1 MRKRLTM
8 LLVAAGAFAA
18 VSAGVAVG
26 EEFRAGNLILT
37 VDGKVKPSKLPKK
50 ERAPIALQVE
60 GHVQTVDGTTP
71 PRLDRIE
78 MSFDK
83 QGKIDTKGLPKCSV
97 NELENTLP
105 DDALR
110 KCKEALVGKGET
122 RAIVDF
128 PDQEPFDA
136 IADPLL
142 AFNGGPGK
150 IIFHAYALV
159 PTPTTF
165 VVPSKI
171 SKASGKFG
179 TKVTVNVPLIA
190 GGNGRLVDF
199 DVTIKRTWTHK
210 GKKHSYVSAMCKTG
224 QFVASGSFNWS
235 DGTNIKGDITRPCKS
250 KGG

>member
-8 LLVAAGAFAA
+8 LLVAAGAFGAIF
-18 VSAGVAVG
+18 AGVAVG

-50 ERAPIALQVE
+50 ERAPITLQVE

-71 PRLDRIE
+71 PILQRIE

-83 QGKIDTKGLPKCSV
+83 QGTIYTKGLPKCEV
-97 NELENTLP
+97 RELENTLT

-110 KCKEALVGKGET
+110 KCKDALVGKGT
-122 RAIVDF
+122 TKAIVDF
-128 PDQEPFDA
+128 PDQAPFDA
-136 IADPLL
+136 PAPLL
-142 AFNGGPGK
+142 AFNGGNK
-150 IIFHAYALV
+150 IIFHAFAHV

-165 VVPSKI
+165 VVPSRI

-199 DVTIKRTWTHK
+199 DLKVHREWTYKGEKR
-210 GKKHSYVSAMCKTG
+210 SYISAMCKTG
-224 QFVASGSFNWS
+224 QFIASGSFQWN
-235 DGTNIKGDITRPCKS
+235 DGTTIKGKISRPCKS
-250 KGG
+250 KG